1 MRLRIIVL
9 LLVVFF
15 SSPQTVFAVGSGGFE
30 NASLSAKGLG
40 RGSAF
45 TADAD
50 DPSAVA
56 YNAAGLSQLRG
67 FQVSTGRTGINLVA
81 S

>member
-1 MRLRIIVL
+1 MRLRIIIL
-9 LLVVFF
+9 LLIIFF
-15 SSPQTVFAVGSGGFE
+15 SSPQTVFSGGLGGFE
-30 NASLSAKGLG
+30 NASLSATALG

-45 TADAD
+45 EADAD
-50 DPSAVA
+50 DLSATA

-67 FQVSTGRTGINLVA
+67 FQVSTGLTGINLVA